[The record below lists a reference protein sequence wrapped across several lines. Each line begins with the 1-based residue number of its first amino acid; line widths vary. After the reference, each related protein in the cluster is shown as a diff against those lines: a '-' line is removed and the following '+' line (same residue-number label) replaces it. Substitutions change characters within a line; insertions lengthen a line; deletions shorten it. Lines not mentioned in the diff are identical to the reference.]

1 MEIVDLAFVWL
12 ECIETV
18 QMHQPSLN
26 QSPTPGS
33 WQQAAWGS
41 AWAWT
46 TLSRSWNSLTCPVCR
61 TIWSHLGASQSIV
74 LPMCVF
80 SVGNR
85 MKDWERMCV
94 LASLVNM
101 FFLVQVHGATQ
112 NSAWEFP
119 GTLAERRCHRCVHPP
134 NDACEAR
141 TNMGIAKQSKHV
153 QALFMET
160 VHFGYPL
167 SKK

>member
-1 MEIVDLAFVWL
+1 
-12 ECIETV
+12 
-18 QMHQPSLN
+18 
-26 QSPTPGS
+26 
-33 WQQAAWGS
+33 
-41 AWAWT
+41 
-46 TLSRSWNSLTCPVCR
+46 
-61 TIWSHLGASQSIV
+61 
-74 LPMCVF
+74 
-80 SVGNR
+80 

-141 TNMGIAKQSKHV
+141 TNMGIAKQCKGSSWKPCTLDTLC
-153 QALFMET
+153 QKIKWSAKPSTTQGFNMSMKDPEENA
-160 VHFGYPL
+160 
-167 SKK
+167 K